1 MALQVL
7 VQTIVR
13 YIGSHKR
20 LVVPQLGAFIV
31 KVPGENVIFS
41 ELLRQDDG
49 MLKGLLYDE
58 GMSELEAA
66 GAIDRFVFEVRH
78 AVQNGCEYGMEG
90 FGVLRGGLHQT
101 ITFSYAPQSEAVAAC
116 IAERESVEPKISLSP
131 KMHPEPYVKGLR
143 YGKPEK
149 TTNIYTYL
157 DHKPRRRG
165 FDKLL
170 LIAIASAVIA
180 LGAIAYGYFRESDA
194 KRAEAEFTEQTLPA
208 EDSSATSK
216 PEGQTISTKN

>member
-7 VQTIVR
+7 VPTIVQ
-13 YIGSHKR
+13 YLGSHKR

-31 KVPGENVIFS
+31 KVPGENVVFS

-49 MLKGLLYDE
+49 TLKGLLHDE
-58 GMSELEAA
+58 GMNELEAA
-66 GAIDRFVFEVRH
+66 GAVDRFVFEVRH
-78 AVQNGCEYGMEG
+78 AVQNGGEYVMEG
-90 FGVLRGGLHQT
+90 FGVFRSGANKT
-101 ITFSYAPQSEAVAAC
+101 VTFAYEPWPATVAAC
-116 IAERESVEPKISLSP
+116 AAERVYVEPKISLSP
-131 KMHPEPYVKGLR
+131 KIHPEPYVKGLR

-157 DHKPRRRG
+157 NRAPRRRG

-170 LIAIASAVIA
+170 LVAIASAVIA

-194 KRAEAEFTEQTLPA
+194 ERAEAEFTEQTLPA
-208 EDSSATSK
+208 EDSSTAPKT
-216 PEGQTISTKN
+216 EGQTTSPEN